1 MVTRQPEGAGRPSD
15 RDPAASV
22 AASAAA
28 ETGAPD
34 AGPPE
39 SAADSADVADI
50 AEAAKGTVPEAALAE
65 MADRWRRA
73 LADLDNFRKSV
84 ARDRERDRAA
94 TRAEV
99 AAAWLPV
106 VDNLDLALRHSDAS
120 PDAVVDGV
128 RAVRDQAVDVLSR
141 LGFPREEETGVP
153 FDPARHEV
161 VSVVDEPGIEPGTVV
176 RVVRPGYGAGRHQ
189 LRPMAVAVSRTRT

>member
-106 VDNLDLALRHSDAS
+106 VDNLDLALRHSDA
-120 PDAVVDGV
+120 
-128 RAVRDQAVDVLSR
+128 VDVLSR